1 VRTCRFRHGVEERW
15 GVVEEASAH
24 GPARTQE
31 RGPAQGDLLRADPAG
46 GQIVRALTA
55 EPWAGG
61 LPEGRPIRLSEVEL
75 LAPVRPSKV
84 VCVGRNYQ
92 AHARELGNEL
102 PPQPLIFL
110 KPSTSIVG
118 PQEAIVCPPQSAD
131 VQHEAEL
138 GVVLGRALTRAT
150 AAEAKQAVFGWT
162 CVNDVT
168 ARDIQREEKQFTRA
182 KGFDTFCPV
191 GPVVETTLDPMELTV
206 IGRVNGKERQRGHVR
221 DMKWDPY
228 ELLSFIS
235 HVMTLLPGDLV
246 STGTPEG
253 VGRMDRGDW
262 VEVEV
267 PGIGI
272 LRNPVT

>member
-1 VRTCRFRHGVEERW
+1 M
-15 GVVEEASAH
+15 
-24 GPARTQE
+24 
-31 RGPAQGDLLRADPAG
+31 
-46 GQIVRALTA
+46 
-55 EPWAGG
+55 
-61 LPEGRPIRLSEVEL
+61 
-75 LAPVRPSKV
+75 
-84 VCVGRNYQ
+84 
-92 AHARELGNEL
+92 
-102 PPQPLIFL
+102 
-110 KPSTSIVG
+110 
-118 PQEAIVCPPQSAD
+118 
-131 VQHEAEL
+131 
-138 GVVLGRALTRAT
+138 
-150 AAEAKQAVFGWT
+150 AVFGWT

-228 ELLSFIS
+228 ELLAFIS

-262 VEVEV
+262 VEVEI